1 MNGRLV
7 FLALATVTLWSLIAR
22 AQKAG
27 DPVPKK
33 KPELK
38 LRIAV
43 EKETY
48 SLNEKLFAKIEFTN
62 LTNTTLCF
70 PEPEQGFEDP
80 VVGDLTL
87 VGTGPKGDRNYFVE
101 HFDGVMPGDEKL
113 LANMQQTWIQ
123 LGPNQI
129 YVTKRAPT
137 RFELDT
143 PGEWKLRAEYIPPLA
158 PFNPEGS
165 RERLRTLAEKV
176 GCTPPEVD
184 ATSAIERISVVAAPS
199 VITQ

>member
-38 LRIAV
+38 LRIV
-43 EKETY
+43 IEKETY

-70 PEPEQGFEDP
+70 PEPEQRFVDP
-80 VVGDLTL
+80 L
-87 VGTGPKGDRNYFVE
+87 
-101 HFDGVMPGDEKL
+101 
-113 LANMQQTWIQ
+113 
-123 LGPNQI
+123 
-129 YVTKRAPT
+129 
-137 RFELDT
+137 
-143 PGEWKLRAEYIPPLA
+143 
-158 PFNPEGS
+158 
-165 RERLRTLAEKV
+165 
-176 GCTPPEVD
+176 
-184 ATSAIERISVVAAPS
+184 
-199 VITQ
+199 